1 MFSSRFVPTIFS
13 AVIFGIVL
21 AGCGAATEQ
30 PPAQQPASEAIAPT
44 NTPAPAVVEEPAT
57 PTLAP
62 APQEPTAAAPA
73 ATTEPAPAV
82 TEEAASVAPAEPEA
96 AEASASQRTFQIVP
110 EQSEATYQV
119 QEEFFN
125 RPVNIVNPI
134 GSTQAIEG
142 DFQLTISG
150 NQVQLANNQFKVD
163 LRTLASDEARRDNRI
178 REEWLESNKYPWA
191 EFKATAIEDFPA
203 NAAEGQDVSFKIT
216 GDMTIREITK
226 PQTFAV
232 TARLDGDTFTGAATS
247 YVLMQDYGFEPPSI
261 LGMLEVTDGV
271 TVTVNFTAAESKTD
285 S

>member
-1 MFSSRFVPTIFS
+1 MFSRFVPTILS

-21 AGCGAATEQ
+21 AGCGAVTEQ
-30 PPAQQPASEAIAPT
+30 APAQQPASEAALPT
-44 NTPAPAVVEEPAT
+44 NTPAPAVIEEPAT

-62 APQEPTAAAPA
+62 VTQEPTAAAPA
-73 ATTEPAPAV
+73 ATTELAPAA
-82 TEEAASVAPAEPEA
+82 TEETASAAPTEPEA
-96 AEASASQRTFQIVP
+96 AEASASLRAFQIVP

-134 GSTQAIEG
+134 GRTQAIEG

-150 NQVQLANNQFKVD
+150 NQVQLADNQFKVD

-178 REEWLESNKYPWA
+178 RNEWLESNKYPWA
-191 EFKATAIEDFPA
+191 EFKATTIEDFPA
-203 NAAEGQDVSFKIT
+203 NATEGQDVSFKVT

-232 TARLDGDTFTGAATS
+232 TARLDGDTFTGTATG

-271 TVTVNFTAAESKTD
+271 TVTVNFTATESKTG

>member
-1 MFSSRFVPTIFS
+1 MFSRFVPTIFS

-30 PPAQQPASEAIAPT
+30 PPVQQPASEATAPA

-62 APQEPTAAAPA
+62 ATQEPTAAAPA
-73 ATTEPAPAV
+73 APAA
-82 TEEAASVAPAEPEA
+82 TEEAASAAPTEPEA
-96 AEASASQRTFQIVP
+96 AEASASLRAFQIVP
-110 EQSEATYQV
+110 EQSEAAYQV

-134 GSTQAIEG
+134 GRTQAIEG
-142 DFQLTISG
+142 EFQLTISG
-150 NQVQLANNQFKVD
+150 NQVQLADNQFIVD

-178 REEWLESNKYPWA
+178 RDEWLESNTYPWA
-191 EFKATAIEDFPA
+191 EFKATTIEDFPA
-203 NAAEGQDVSFKIT
+203 NAAEGQDVSFKVT

-232 TARLDGDTFTGAATS
+232 TARLDGDTFTGTATS
-247 YVLMQDYGFEPPSI
+247 YILMRDYGFEPPSI

-271 TVTVNFTAAESKTD
+271 TVTVNFTAAESQTG

>member
-1 MFSSRFVPTIFS
+1 MFSRFVLTIFS

-21 AGCGAATEQ
+21 AGCGAATGQ
-30 PPAQQPASEAIAPT
+30 PPAQQPISEAAAPT
-44 NTPAPAVVEEPAT
+44 NTPAPVVIEEPAT
-57 PTLAP
+57 PTPVP
-62 APQEPTAAAPA
+62 ATQESTAAAPA

-82 TEEAASVAPAEPEA
+82 TEEAASPATTEPEA
-96 AEASASQRTFQIVP
+96 AEASASLRAFQIAP

-134 GSTQAIEG
+134 GRTNAIEG
-142 DFQLTISG
+142 EFQLTISG
-150 NQVQLANNQFKVD
+150 SQVQLADNQFKVD

-178 REEWLESNKYPWA
+178 RNEWLESNKYPWA
-191 EFKATAIEDFPA
+191 EFKATTIEDFPA
-203 NAAEGQDVSFKIT
+203 NATEGQDVSFKLT

-232 TARLDGDTFTGAATS
+232 TARLDGDTFTGTATS
-247 YVLMQDYGFEPPSI
+247 YVLMRDYGFEPPSI
-261 LGMLEVTDGV
+261 LGVLEVTDGV
-271 TVTVNFTAAESKTD
+271 TVTVNFTAQEVSTG